1 VREAPCP
8 EFEENTINSVAESF
22 IGEYDLRP
30 PVYSALKKGGRRLYE
45 MARAGERPEVESRR
59 VKIYSFDIFSIDIP
73 VITCLV
79 RCSRGTYVRSIARDV
94 GEKLG
99 LPAHIANIVRTRI
112 GPFENKSGFPS
123 DKLFDGDLEGLRG
136 YDLEHALDFLPAVVL
151 EAKAC
156 RALLYGMLPV
166 TRDVVKSTGEY
177 KHGGPVRL
185 LDESGA
191 LLAMGLR
198 NPGKRRNPLQ
208 LVDSYRLFLDT
219 SPGKGKRTAC

>member
-1 VREAPCP
+1 M
-8 EFEENTINSVAESF
+8 
-22 IGEYDLRP
+22 
-30 PVYSALKKGGRRLYE
+30 YE
-45 MARAGERPEVESRR
+45 MARAGETPEIESRK
-59 VKIYSFDIFSIDIP
+59 VKIYSFDILSVDLP
-73 VITCLV
+73 VITCVV

-99 LPAHIANIVRTRI
+99 LPAHIANIERTRI

-123 DKLFDGDLEGLRG
+123 DKLFNKDLEGIQG

-156 RALLYGMLPV
+156 KALLYGMLPV

-198 NPGKRRNPLQ
+198 NSGKRRNPLQ